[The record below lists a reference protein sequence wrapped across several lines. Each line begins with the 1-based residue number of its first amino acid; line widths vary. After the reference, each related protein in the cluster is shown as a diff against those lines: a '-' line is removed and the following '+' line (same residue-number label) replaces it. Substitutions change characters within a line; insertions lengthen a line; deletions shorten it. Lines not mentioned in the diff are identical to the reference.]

1 MNKHLFSML
10 LEVQNNNKQQEIQIN
25 LSKSGKKKKIA
36 RKSEQHNLHI
46 SSGAAVKLCL
56 GDLLVMGSNPKTASL
71 HMQG

>member
-25 LSKSGKKKKIA
+25 LSNSEKKKKA

-46 SSGAAVKLCL
+46 SSFADVNCFN
-56 GDLLVMGSNPKTASL
+56 SQSSFPI
-71 HMQG
+71 